1 MKKLNCS
8 KELELDIFYEKLD
21 NGLEIYSVPMKNKD
35 KYYLTYGTHF
45 GSTTTKF
52 IPKGEKDAVTV
63 PNGIAHFLEHK
74 MFEMENGIDP
84 FTHFAGNGTDCN
96 AYTNYDSTRYIAVGT
111 KAFKDDLKYL
121 IEYVNSPYF
130 TDENVEKEKGIIAQ
144 EIKMYKD
151 EAEYMVEDTL
161 RKNIYKKDNHRVDIA
176 GEISDIETITKEDL
190 YLCYNNFYSPNNM
203 FLIVVGNFD
212 EAELESIIEEDLKPL
227 KNKNDSLPV
236 VVDEKEPIGVVKKSD
251 KKNFNISIPKI
262 MLGIKTRRDA
272 FKLED
277 DVKLELYLG
286 IISRIVFGNASM
298 FRERTTEDNLLTRF
312 YTDVE
317 SINDYKIIYLYGEST
332 KPDKLLKE
340 IIEETKNI
348 KITIDDL
355 NRMKKVLIAS
365 EIKQADYVDGV
376 MSSIASDVTR
386 YHKFIEDPIGLYK
399 SLNLKELKD
408 VLKNINWKNH
418 SVVTYIPDNMASY
431 EE

>member
-8 KELELDIFYEKLD
+8 KELELDVFYEKLD

-45 GSTTTKF
+45 GSTATKF
-52 IPKGEKDAVTV
+52 IPSGEKNAIKV
-63 PNGIAHFLEHK
+63 PDGIAHFLEHK
-74 MFEMENGIDP
+74 MFEMEDGVDP
-84 FTHFAGNGTDCN
+84 FTHFAKNGTDCN
-96 AYTNYDSTRYIAVGT
+96 AFTNYDSTRYIAVGT

-121 IEYVNSPYF
+121 IKYVNSPYF

-144 EIKMYKD
+144 EINMYKD

-161 RKNIYKKDNHRVDIA
+161 RKNLYKKDNHRVDIA
-176 GEISDIETITKEDL
+176 GEVSDIETITKEDL
-190 YLCYNNFYSPNNM
+190 YLCYDNFYSPNNM
-203 FLIVVGNFD
+203 FLIVVGNFN
-212 EAELESIIEEDLKPL
+212 EEELESIIEEDLKPL
-227 KNKNDSLPV
+227 KNKFTNPPNV
-236 VVDEKEPIGVVKKSD
+236 IYEKEPAGVVKKSE
-251 KKNFNISIPKI
+251 KKNFNISIPKLMI
-262 MLGIKTRRDA
+262 GIKTRRDA

-277 DVKLELYLG
+277 EVKLDLYLG
-286 IISRIVFGNASM
+286 VIARIVFGNASI
-298 FRERTTEDNLLTRF
+298 FRERMAEDNLLTRF

-332 KPDKLLKE
+332 KPDKLLEE

-386 YHKFIEDPIGLYK
+386 YNKFIEDPINLYK
-399 SLNLKELKD
+399 NLNLKELKD
-408 VLKNINWKNH
+408 VLKNIDFKTTA
-418 SVVTYIPDNMASY
+418 VVTYIPDNMASY

>member
-8 KELELDIFYEKLD
+8 KELELDVFYEKLE

-45 GSTTTKF
+45 GSTATEF
-52 IPKGEKDAVTV
+52 IPSGESDAVKV
-63 PNGIAHFLEHK
+63 PDGIAHFLEHK
-74 MFEMENGIDP
+74 MFEMEDGVDP
-84 FTHFAGNGTDCN
+84 FTHFAKNGTDCN
-96 AYTNYDSTRYIAVGT
+96 AFTNYDSTRYIAVGT

-121 IEYVNSPYF
+121 IKYVNSPYF

-144 EIKMYKD
+144 EINMYKD
-151 EAEYMVEDTL
+151 EPEYMVEDTL
-161 RKNIYKKDNHRVDIA
+161 RKNLYKKDNHRIDIA

-227 KNKNDSLPV
+227 KNKFDKPPV
-236 VVDEKEPIGVVKKSD
+236 VTYIKEPVAVAKKSE

-262 MLGIKTRRDA
+262 MVGIKTRRDD

-277 DVKLELYLG
+277 EVKLDLYLS
-286 IISRIVFGNASM
+286 IISRIAFGNASV
-298 FRERTTEDNLLTRF
+298 FRERMAEDNLLTRF

-332 KPDKLLKE
+332 KPEELLEE
-340 IIEETKNI
+340 INEEIKNI

-376 MSSIASDVTR
+376 MASISNDVTR
-386 YHKFIEDPIGLYK
+386 YYKFIEDPINLYK
-399 SLNLKELKD
+399 NLNLKELKD
-408 VLKNINWKNH
+408 VLKNIDFKTTA
-418 SVVTYIPDNMASY
+418 VVTYIPDNMASY